1 MKIKYKFAT
10 ETVEIEVAD
19 DWGNLVIDLDRQEY
33 NNDHTETRRHVS
45 YDALDFDGD
54 ALAVE
59 DPALTAYTEKD
70 ALWEAIEQLT
80 PQPAVHHPCLLFR
93 RPYLYRDRPGAGR
106 GCIQCNPCCR
116 AGEKN
121 FEKISVT
128 PAKNDLSRGLVVKGN
143 TKHPFG
149 KDESDET

>member
-54 ALAVE
+54 ALATE
-59 DPALTAYTEKD
+59 DRTLTAYADND
-70 ALWEAIEQLT
+70 ALREAIRQLT
-80 PQPAVHHPCLLFR
+80 PNQQ
-93 RPYLYRDRPGAGR
+93 Y
-106 GCIQCNPCCR
+106 IIR
-116 AGEKN
+116 AYY
-121 FEKISVT
+121 FEGHTFTEIAQALGVGVSSVT
-128 PAKNDLSRGLVVKGN
+128 RAAERAKKTLKRFL
-143 TKHPFG
+143 
-149 KDESDET
+149 

>member
-1 MKIKYKFAT
+1 MKIKYQFAT

-59 DPALTAYTEKD
+59 DPALTAYTEQD
-70 ALWEAIEQLT
+70 DLRAAIARLT
-80 PQPAVHHPCLLFR
+80 PNQQYIIRAYYFE
-93 RPYLYRDRPGAGR
+93 GR
-106 GCIQCNPCCR
+106 TFTDIAQTLGVSVS
-116 AGEKN
+116 
-121 FEKISVT
+121 SVT
-128 PAKNDLSRGLVVKGN
+128 RAAERAKKTLKKSLCPRQKAPSPVA
-143 TKHPFG
+143 
-149 KDESDET
+149 

>member
-54 ALAVE
+54 ALATE
-59 DPALTAYTEKD
+59 DRTLTAYADND
-70 ALWEAIEQLT
+70 ALREAIRQLT
-80 PQPAVHHPCLLFR
+80 PNQQYIIRAYYFE
-93 RPYLYRDRPGAGR
+93 GR
-106 GCIQCNPCCR
+106 TFTEIAQALGV
-116 AGEKN
+116 GVS
-121 FEKISVT
+121 SVT
-128 PAKNDLSRGLVVKGN
+128 RAAERAKKTLKKFL
-143 TKHPFG
+143 
-149 KDESDET
+149 